1 MAAIKTDL
9 TLEAAH
15 ALLEKKGG
23 QGRLSGVT
31 LDERQVEGY
40 AVTAVSVRTPYGAR
54 ALGKPRGTYITVDLA
69 PYFQRQEGY
78 FSRGVRCLAEEL
90 RHLLPPLADGA
101 SVLVAGLGNR
111 SMICDA
117 VGPMAVDHLLVTRHL
132 IETLP
137 SRFSTLTSVA
147 ALAPGVVGQTGM
159 ETLEVLAG
167 TVRHVKPAAV
177 VVIDALT
184 ASSRGHLC
192 ATVQLSDTG
201 LVPGSGVGNHRS
213 AIDRK
218 TLGVPVIAVGLPT
231 VMAEA
236 VLAQELTG
244 AQAQADTAPL
254 FVTPR
259 DVDSRVRELGR
270 LLGYGINAALQP
282 SLTVEEITGLLG

>member
-15 ALLEKKGG
+15 ALLEKQGG
-23 QGRLSGVT
+23 QGRIPGVA
-31 LDERQVEGY
+31 LDERQIEGY
-40 AVTAVSVRTPYGAR
+40 TITTVSVRTSYGAR
-54 ALGKPRGTYITVDLA
+54 ALGKPRGTYITVDLT
-69 PYFQRQEGY
+69 PYFHRQESY
-78 FSRGVRCLAEEL
+78 FSRGVHCLAREL
-90 RHLLPPLADGA
+90 RHLLPPLSAPA

-132 IETLP
+132 IASLP

-147 ALAPGVVGQTGM
+147 ALAPGVVGQTGI
-159 ETLEVLAG
+159 ETLELLAG
-167 TVRHVKPAAV
+167 AVRHVKPAAV
-177 VVIDALT
+177 IVIDALT
-184 ASSRGHLC
+184 AGSRRHLC
-192 ATVQLSDTG
+192 ATVQLSNTG
-201 LVPGSGVGNHRS
+201 LIPGSGVGNHRS
-213 AIDRK
+213 AIDCK

-244 AQAQADTAPL
+244 AEAQADTAPL

-270 LLGYGINAALQP
+270 LLGYGINSALQP
-282 SLTVEEITGLLG
+282 SLTVEDITGLLG

>member
-1 MAAIKTDL
+1 MAVMKTDL

-15 ALLEKKGG
+15 SLLEKQGG
-23 QGRLSGVT
+23 QGRIPGVT
-31 LDERQVEGY
+31 LSEHQVEGY
-40 AVTAVSVRTPYGAR
+40 AVTAVSVRTAYGAR
-54 ALGKPRGTYITVDLA
+54 SLGKPRGTYITVDLS

-78 FSRGVRCLAEEL
+78 FSRGVRCLAQEL
-90 RHLLPPLADGA
+90 RPLLPALSEGA

-132 IETLP
+132 IQTLP
-137 SRFSTLTSVA
+137 SRFSSLTSVA

-159 ETLEVLAG
+159 ETLEILAG

-177 VVIDALT
+177 IVIDALT
-184 ASSRGHLC
+184 AGSRQHLC

-218 TLGVPVIAVGLPT
+218 TLGVPVLAVGLPT
-231 VMAEA
+231 VMAES
-236 VLAQELTG
+236 VLARELTG
-244 AQAQADTAPL
+244 TPVPDDDTPL
-254 FVTPR
+254 FITPR

-282 SLTVEEITGLLG
+282 SLTVEDITGLLG